1 MTEFWGYRRPDGSVG
16 VRNHVAIIPS
26 VYCANHVARRISEQV
41 AGTISISHQ
50 VGCSQV
56 GADFE
61 LTAVTLGNVGCNAN
75 IAGVLVVGLGCE
87 KFRASELAERIAR
100 SGKPVEVI
108 SIQDLGGTPQ
118 AIEQG
123 TCIAQAM
130 VQGFSTQRQQK
141 IDASALIVGLK
152 CGGTDATSGIAANPA
167 VGIASDKL
175 ISCGATAVFCELTEL
190 YGTEELLARRACDER
205 VAAEIRGAIADME
218 RNVSILTGDE
228 TYASRRELL
237 AAGNIEGGVTT
248 IVEKALG
255 GMCKAGNARLQGVL
269 DYGSAPPGK
278 GLYLMK
284 TKGHDSESVTGL
296 IAGGAQ
302 IVLFTTGRGS
312 PAGSAVSPV
321 IKITGNP
328 RTFERMVANM
338 DINAGTVME
347 GTESLE
353 SVGSRIFDEVL
364 AVASGKRT
372 KAELLGHTE
381 LFSIPR
387 VGAYGMVV

>member
-1 MTEFWGYRRPDGSVG
+1 MEFWGYRRPDGSVG

-26 VYCANHVARRISEQV
+26 VYCANHVVGQIAAQV
-41 AGTISISHQ
+41 AGTVAILHQ

-61 LTAVTLGNVGCNAN
+61 LSAITLGNIGRNSN
-75 IAGVLVVGLGCE
+75 IAAVLVVGLGCE
-87 KFRASELAERIAR
+87 KFRALELADRIAK

-108 SIQDLGGTPQ
+108 GIQEIGGTPR
-118 AIEQG
+118 AIERG
-123 TCIAQAM
+123 VCIAQRLAQE
-130 VQGFSTQRQQK
+130 VSKQQRDK
-141 IDASALIVGLK
+141 VDASALIVGLK

-167 VGIASDKL
+167 VGVATDKL
-175 ISCGATAVFCELTEL
+175 IACGGTAIFCELTEL
-190 YGTEELLARRACDER
+190 FGTEELLARRACDER
-205 VAAEIRGAIADME
+205 VAEQVRTAITDME
-218 RNVSILTGDE
+218 RNVSILTRDE
-228 TYASRRELL
+228 AYASRRELL
-237 AAGNIEGGVTT
+237 AAGNIEGGVST

-255 GMCKAGNARLQGVL
+255 GVCKAGTNQIQGVL
-269 DYGSAPPGK
+269 DYAAIPPGK

-284 TKGHDSESVTGL
+284 TKGHDAESVTGL

-312 PAGSAVSPV
+312 PAGSAISPV

-328 RTFERMVANM
+328 RTFQHMAANM
-338 DINAGTVME
+338 DINAGTIVE
-347 GTESLE
+347 GKESLE
-353 SVGSRIFDEVL
+353 SVGARIFDEVI
-364 AVASGKRT
+364 AVASGKKT

-381 LFSIPR
+381 LFSVPR